1 MKINIINNNDKY
13 DDKFIRLIN
22 ERKKPYLSIF

>member
-1 MKINIINNNDKY
+1 MKINIIDNNDKY

-22 ERKKPYLSIF
+22 ERKKSYLSIF